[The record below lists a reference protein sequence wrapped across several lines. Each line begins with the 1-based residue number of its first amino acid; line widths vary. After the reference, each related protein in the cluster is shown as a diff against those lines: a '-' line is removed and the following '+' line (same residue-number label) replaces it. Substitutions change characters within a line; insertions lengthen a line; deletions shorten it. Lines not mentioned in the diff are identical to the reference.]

1 MAPTVITLS
10 DQGRLAAK
18 VCFPVTNMAMSV
30 DTLHTLVSGMSISA
44 QTQKAKKRIVNVSSK
59 FVEDLALFYKELA
72 EIQDAKEFQEHV
84 KRRVDDDGVR
94 INFKTNEVT
103 AKLLIE
109 DTTSNTL
116 ESDAPD
122 APDEDEGLSAAD
134 LMLLYGSLSAEDAAE
149 MYSQHVSQQH
159 VSQKARLGPIEQ
171 FRRLLR
177 NQVLGTQQVEE
188 LKSGWVEMD
197 DITKNA
203 KFDELVEDLG
213 DKMGNIAREL
223 GLEVGLKEEIIKAVT
238 NILLEGPFPASTLM
252 PLRTRASVP
261 FFLSPFGLR

>member
-18 VCFPVTNMAMSV
+18 VCFPVRNMAMSV

-44 QTQKAKKRIVNVSSK
+44 PTQKAKKRIVNVSSK
-59 FVEDLALFYKELA
+59 FVENLALFYKELA
-72 EIQDAKEFQEHV
+72 EIQDAKEFHEHV
-84 KRRVDDDGVR
+84 KRRVYDDGVR

-103 AKLLIE
+103 TKLLIE

-122 APDEDEGLSAAD
+122 APDAPDEDGGLSAAD
-134 LMLLYGSLSAEDAAE
+134 LVLLHEDLSAEDAAE
-149 MYSQHVSQQH
+149 IYSTHVA
-159 VSQKARLGPIEQ
+159 QKARLGPIEQ

-177 NQVLGTQQVEE
+177 KQVLGTQQVDE

-197 DITKNA
+197 DITKNE
-203 KFDELVEDLG
+203 KFDELVEDLD

-223 GLEVGLKEEIIKAVT
+223 GLKVGLKEEIIQAVT
-238 NILLEGPFPASTLM
+238 NIMLEGPFPVSTLM